1 LGAPVEF
8 MTRAEILDRFGAGG
22 ITDFAPAYGALGS
35 ITDDTQM
42 TLFTAEGLLCAWL
55 QDGGSITSCRSA
67 TAQAYLRWLRTQ
79 AEEPA
84 IEMAELDSGW
94 LFRQRALHNRR
105 GPGNTCLSALLAMES
120 PGEFAHNDS
129 KGCGGV
135 MRSAPVG
142 LFAWQPGPAQSS
154 QHAFDLGAELTALTH
169 GHPTG
174 SLASGA
180 AAVLV
185 MMLAD
190 GAALSEAIAMAK
202 AILREQPNHEETLR
216 AIELAET
223 YAAGNAD
230 HPIAIARLGRG
241 WVAEEALAIS
251 VYCALVAADFRDG
264 VILAVN
270 HDGDSDST
278 GAIAGNLLGAI
289 HGVDAIPAEWLG
301 RLELREVI
309 TEVAEDLLA
318 CRQPGGSSERMREKY
333 LAA

>member
-1 LGAPVEF
+1 
-8 MTRAEILDRFGAGG
+8 MSRADILRRFGSPG
-22 ITDFAPAYGALGS
+22 ITDFAPAYGGLGT

-42 TLFTAEGLLCAWL
+42 TLFTAEGLLHAWL
-55 QDGGSITSCRSA
+55 QDGGTIKSCRSA
-67 TAQAYLRWLRTQ
+67 TANAYLRWLLTQ
-79 AEEPA
+79 AEEPT
-84 IEMAELDSGW
+84 IEMTGLASGW
-94 LFRQRALHNRR
+94 LFRQRALHDRR

-120 PGEFAHNDS
+120 PGAFAHNDS

-142 LFAWQPGPAQSS
+142 LFAWQPGPARPS
-154 QHAFDLGAELTALTH
+154 QHAFDLGAELAALTH

-190 GAALSEAIAMAK
+190 GAALGEALAVAR
-202 AILREQPNHEETLR
+202 AILREQPNHEESLH
-216 AIELAET
+216 AIEMAELLAASST
-223 YAAGNAD
+223 D
-230 HPIAIARLGRG
+230 HPAAVASLGRG

-251 VYCALVAADFRDG
+251 VYCALVAADFREG

-289 HGVDAIPAEWLG
+289 HGVHAIPPEWLE
-301 RLELREVI
+301 RLELRDVI
-309 TEVAEDLLA
+309 AEVAEDLLA
-318 CRQPGGSSERMREKY
+318 YREPGGPSERMREKY